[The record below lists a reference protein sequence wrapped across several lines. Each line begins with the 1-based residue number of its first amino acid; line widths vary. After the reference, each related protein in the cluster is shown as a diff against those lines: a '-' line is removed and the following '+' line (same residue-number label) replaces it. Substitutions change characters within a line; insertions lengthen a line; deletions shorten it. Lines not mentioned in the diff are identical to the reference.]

1 MPPAADFGILQVLRS
16 ADYSR
21 GFAQR
26 DARTI
31 VDVFAPLQG
40 DPQRLPRSTH
50 PLFVLGRLAP
60 GATPESAQ
68 EEIGAIAA
76 DLEKTYPDDNEARGA
91 SVQPLRDI
99 VFGPIQPALLVL
111 LWAVGLVLLIACVNV
126 AHLLLARGVVR
137 VREIAVRT
145 ALGAGIGRLARQHI
159 VENTILL
166 LLASALGVFVATLAL
181 RVLLLAAPAD
191 IPRLAEV
198 AIDARVLLVVLS
210 IAITVAFVFGLVPL
224 AQARRTDLQTVLKT
238 EEGRGTTGGREGSAA
253 RSFLMAGEIALAVV
267 LVIGAGLLIKSFW
280 RLQQVSPGFDAEH
293 VVKAEFQLPGT
304 RYPMDFKLFPHFKE
318 IQQFNASLLERVSAL
333 PGVESATIAGNHPLD
348 AGFTNSFAVIGR
360 EAEARDWPEISVRR
374 TTSGY
379 FRTLRIP
386 LVRGRFILDSDNA
399 QASPVVLI
407 NEATAA
413 RFFATQDPIGQ
424 RLDLY
429 GAPRTIVGVVGN
441 EKIHG
446 LIASAPVAVYLP
458 LAQAP
463 SQSGTLL
470 VRASRDPAL
479 IAPSLRAAVREIDP
493 SLAVFGVEPLQD
505 TLAQST
511 GEQRFMMLLIGV
523 FAALAL
529 VLSLIGI
536 HGVLSY
542 AVMQRRKEIGIRVA
556 LGAEP
561 GRVVR
566 VVLGQGMRLA
576 TVGLCAGVGLALL
589 FSRSLSGL
597 LFGVTATD
605 VTIFSVVILLVAA
618 VSMLAMWLPA
628 RRAAR
633 VDPAIALR
641 YQ

>member
-1 MPPAADFGILQVLRS
+1 MPND
-16 ADYSR
+16 
-21 GFAQR
+21 
-26 DARTI
+26 
-31 VDVFAPLQG
+31 
-40 DPQRLPRSTH
+40 
-50 PLFVLGRLAP
+50 
-60 GATPESAQ
+60 
-68 EEIGAIAA
+68 
-76 DLEKTYPDDNEARGA
+76 
-91 SVQPLRDI
+91 
-99 VFGPIQPALLVL
+99 
-111 LWAVGLVLLIACVNV
+111 
-126 AHLLLARGVVR
+126 
-137 VREIAVRT
+137 
-145 ALGAGIGRLARQHI
+145 
-159 VENTILL
+159 
-166 LLASALGVFVATLAL
+166 
-181 RVLLLAAPAD
+181 
-191 IPRLAEV
+191 
-198 AIDARVLLVVLS
+198 
-210 IAITVAFVFGLVPL
+210 
-224 AQARRTDLQTVLKT
+224 
-238 EEGRGTTGGREGSAA
+238 
-253 RSFLMAGEIALAVV
+253 
-267 LVIGAGLLIKSFW
+267 
-280 RLQQVSPGFDAEH
+280 